1 MTTEGAAA
9 RVAPTLEMVAE
20 RAGVSRATVSRVVN
34 GSPRVSDETVAAVT
48 AAIAELRYTPNRAAR
63 SLANRR
69 AMAIALVIPE
79 DTTRF
84 FGDPYFAAIV
94 QGISSVLDDTGYAL
108 TLHLASSSGRFD
120 TTIAYLMGGNVDG
133 ALVVSHHTDDHVLA
147 ELGASIPVVF
157 GGRPLDPESTDSYY
171 VDVDNVA
178 AAVDGTRYLLEHG
191 RRVIGTI
198 AGPADMPA
206 GIDRLAGW
214 QRALRDAG
222 LEPAA
227 VAHGDFTL
235 AGGMRAARELLD
247 AHPDLDA
254 IFAASDLMAMG
265 AVTVLRER
273 GIAVPEQVAV
283 MGFDDSPAALACEVP
298 LTTVRQPSVEQ
309 GERMARILL
318 DLLEGRPVARQHLMP
333 TSIVV
338 RASA

>member
-1 MTTEGAAA
+1 MTAEGASA

-34 GSPRVSDETVAAVT
+34 GSPRVSDETIAAVT

-69 AMAIALVIPE
+69 SMAIALVIPE

-94 QGISSVLDDTGYAL
+94 QGISNVLDDTGYVL
-108 TLHLASSSGRFD
+108 NLHLASSTGSFD
-120 TTIAYLMGGNVDG
+120 KTVAYLLGGNADG
-133 ALVVSHHTDDHVLA
+133 ALVVSHHTGDHVLA
-147 ELGASIPVVF
+147 ELGSSIPVVF
-157 GGRPLDPESTDSYY
+157 GGRPLDPQSTDSYF
-171 VDVDNVA
+171 VDVDNPLA
-178 AAVDGTRYLLEHG
+178 ASTGTRYLIEHG
-191 RRVIGTI
+191 RRRIGTV
-198 AGPADMPA
+198 AGPDDMPA

-214 QRALRDAG
+214 RAAMTDAG
-222 LEPAA
+222 LATDA
-227 VAHGDFTL
+227 IARGDFTL
-235 AGGMRAARELLD
+235 AGGVHATRELLD

-254 IFAASDLMAMG
+254 IFVASDLMAMG
-265 AVTVLRER
+265 TITVLRER

-283 MGFDDSPAALACEVP
+283 MGFDDSPAALASEIP

-309 GERMARILL
+309 GERMARVLL
-318 DLLEGRPVARQHLMP
+318 DLLDGVP
-333 TSIVV
+333 TERRHIMTTEVVV

>member
-1 MTTEGAAA
+1 MTAEGAST

-34 GSPRVSDETVAAVT
+34 GSPLVSDDTVAAVT
-48 AAIAELRYTPNRAAR
+48 AAIDELRYTPNRAAR

-94 QGISSVLDDTGYAL
+94 QGISSVLDDTGYVL
-108 TLHLASSSGRFD
+108 NLHLASSTGSFD
-120 TTIAYLMGGNVDG
+120 KTVAYLLGGNADG
-133 ALVVSHHTDDHVLA
+133 ALVVSHHTGDHVLA
-147 ELGASIPVVF
+147 DLGSSIPVVF
-157 GGRPLDPESTDSYY
+157 GGRPLDPDSTDSYY
-171 VDVDNVA
+171 VDVDNRLA
-178 AAVDGTRYLLEHG
+178 AAGGTGYLIANG
-191 RRVIGTI
+191 RRRIGTI
-198 AGPADMPA
+198 AGPDDMPA

-214 QRALRDAG
+214 RTAMTDAR
-222 LEPAA
+222 LATDA
-227 VAHGDFTL
+227 IAYGDFTL
-235 AGGMRAARELLD
+235 AGGVHAAHELLD

-254 IFAASDLMAMG
+254 IFVASDLMALG
-265 AVTVLRER
+265 AITVLRER
-273 GIAVPEQVAV
+273 GIAVPDQIAV
-283 MGFDDSPAALACEVP
+283 MGFDDSPAAVASAIP

-318 DLLEGRPVARQHLMP
+318 DLLEGTPTTRRHIMP
-333 TSIVV
+333 TEVIV